1 MKNSFLRDTLS
12 DKVFLKNLMTLGI
25 PIALQN
31 LLLALVGA
39 SDTIMLGSLDQNS
52 MAAVSLAT
60 QIQFVQNLTVS
71 GIIAAFH
78 VLGAQYRGK
87 EDKRSVDMLFSM
99 TLRISALV
107 SLLTFLFCLIFP
119 YEAMGIFTDSTALRS
134 IGERYLRIASFSYL
148 LTGLSQSLLAMLKLY
163 KDTRT
168 VAYISL
174 LSVVL
179 NIVLNALLIYGLF
192 GLPSL
197 GVEGAAAATLTA
209 RVIEMV
215 LAVFAVFHKR
225 ERRPDIKK
233 LFAFDRALSRDDVRQ
248 LIPLL
253 GAYLVWTIG
262 ISAYASFLGHM
273 GEDAAAANSLSQ
285 VVRNLALCFTR
296 GLAGGASIII
306 GYELGSGNLE
316 RARVY
321 GFRLSVLS
329 LLCGVF
335 TSLLVL
341 LSIPLAPLTVSL
353 TAEAIKDFQEISLI
367 LAIYVIGASFNSVVI
382 NGMFASG
389 GDTLFDCYSI
399 IVMMWLLAI
408 PLAYLGTFHLS
419 WPVWAVYSCTCLDE
433 VGKIPWTIIHYRK
446 MKWLKDLTR

>member
-168 VAYISL
+168 VA
-174 LSVVL
+174 
-179 NIVLNALLIYGLF
+179 
-192 GLPSL
+192 
-197 GVEGAAAATLTA
+197 
-209 RVIEMV
+209 
-215 LAVFAVFHKR
+215 
-225 ERRPDIKK
+225 
-233 LFAFDRALSRDDVRQ
+233 
-248 LIPLL
+248 
-253 GAYLVWTIG
+253 
-262 ISAYASFLGHM
+262 
-273 GEDAAAANSLSQ
+273 
-285 VVRNLALCFTR
+285 
-296 GLAGGASIII
+296 
-306 GYELGSGNLE
+306 
-316 RARVY
+316 
-321 GFRLSVLS
+321 
-329 LLCGVF
+329 
-335 TSLLVL
+335 
-341 LSIPLAPLTVSL
+341 
-353 TAEAIKDFQEISLI
+353 
-367 LAIYVIGASFNSVVI
+367 
-382 NGMFASG
+382 
-389 GDTLFDCYSI
+389 
-399 IVMMWLLAI
+399 
-408 PLAYLGTFHLS
+408 
-419 WPVWAVYSCTCLDE
+419 
-433 VGKIPWTIIHYRK
+433 
-446 MKWLKDLTR
+446 